1 MPSWKISSSVVN
13 RPWTRGLSFLHWEDC
28 GVWREGIESVQCL
41 PVHVSFGGKII
52 ISVLFLLI
60 YIVCWLLLR
69 FFCIISKGK
78 RDPCT
83 NTWISA
89 HLCHIFP
96 VGALSK
102 SLANRVMKLLHNTH
116 FMTHRVQ
123 LSGKRH
129 VNDLKINILWYWKTC
144 YGGFPRLGSLPWKI
158 SKHKIVGRP
167 NHSILHWKVLLPSI
181 DRKR

>member
-1 MPSWKISSSVVN
+1 MMYTTDIDNDNDDYDILSSRIMITLKMKIMRLIMMIVMKETLKLKSHLVLPITTTVYRFPIPPEFFLKMWKQEMPSWKISSSVVN

-28 GVWREGIESVQCL
+28 GVWRGGIESVQCL

-83 NTWISA
+83 NT
-89 HLCHIFP
+89 
-96 VGALSK
+96 
-102 SLANRVMKLLHNTH
+102 
-116 FMTHRVQ
+116 
-123 LSGKRH
+123 
-129 VNDLKINILWYWKTC
+129 
-144 YGGFPRLGSLPWKI
+144 
-158 SKHKIVGRP
+158 
-167 NHSILHWKVLLPSI
+167 
-181 DRKR
+181 